1 MDFSFKAEELAVLK
15 EVQAIIKE
23 EVTPELVQES
33 LNTGLIYGAPKAR
46 EFIQKLGRRGLLTP
60 DWPEKYGGRG
70 TSEMVTYMI
79 RDELAYALTPY
90 IFVGAHMAGPA
101 ILKYGTEEMKHK
113 YLLPI
118 ARGEIEFALGYTE
131 PAAGSDLAAISIE
144 AEDRGDHYLVN
155 GQKTFNTHSHVAD
168 YHWLAARTDFDA
180 PKHRGISL
188 FIVDLKS
195 PGIQVRPMITMAG
208 WQTNE
213 VYYNDVM
220 VPKENLV
227 GDPNRGFYYI
237 MTALDYERMV
247 PPGAYRR
254 LFDGIAAYA
263 RETKK
268 GGDYLS
274 KDPLVRQKLA
284 QMATELEICEL
295 LYYQLPCMLEQEKPT
310 GYMSS
315 MEKLFVTEVMQRVA
329 TAGMEILGLFGQLKK
344 GSAMVPLDG
353 MVELFSRWSVV
364 ETIYGGTSEI
374 QRNIIA
380 LRRLKLPIK

>member
-1 MDFSFKAEELAVLK
+1 MDFSFKKEELAVLE
-15 EVQAIIKE
+15 EVQGLIKE

-33 LNTGLIYGAPKAR
+33 LDMGLIYGAPKAR
-46 EFIQKLGRRGLLTP
+46 AFIQKLGSRGLLTP
-60 DWPEKYGGRG
+60 DWPEEYGGRG
-70 TSEMVTYMI
+70 TSEMVTYLI

-101 ILKYGTEEMKHK
+101 ILKYGTEELRQK

-118 ARGEIEFALGYTE
+118 AKGEIEFALGYTE
-131 PAAGSDLAAISIE
+131 PGAGSDLAAISIE
-144 AEDRGDHYLVN
+144 AENRGDHYLVN

-180 PKHRGISL
+180 PKHKGISL

-195 PGIQVRPMITMAG
+195 PGIEIRPMITMAG

-213 VYYNDVM
+213 VYYNDVK
-220 VPKENLV
+220 VPKMNLV
-227 GDPNRGFYYI
+227 GEPNRGFYYV

-254 LFDGIAAYA
+254 LFDEVATFA
-263 RETKK
+263 RETKR

-274 KDPLVRQKLA
+274 KDPLIRQKLA
-284 QMATELEICEL
+284 QMAMELEICEL
-295 LYYQLPCMLEQEKPT
+295 LYYQLPYMLDQEKPT

-315 MEKLFVTEVMQRVA
+315 MEKLFVTEVMQRIAA
-329 TAGMEILGLFGQLKK
+329 TGMDILGLYGQLKK
-344 GSAMVPLDG
+344 GSAYAPLDG
-353 MVELFSRWSVV
+353 VVELFSRWSVV

-374 QRNIIA
+374 QKNIMA
-380 LRRLKLPIK
+380 LRGLKLPMK

>member
-15 EVQAIIKE
+15 EVQALIKE

-46 EFIQKLGRRGLLTP
+46 EFIQKLGSRGLLTP

-70 TSEMVTYMI
+70 TSEMVTYLI

-101 ILKYGTEEMKHK
+101 ILKYGTEEMKQK
-113 YLLPI
+113 YLLSI

-131 PAAGSDLAAISIE
+131 PAAGSDLAAMSME
-144 AEDRGDHYLVN
+144 AEDRGDYYLVN

-329 TAGMEILGLFGQLKK
+329 EAGMEILGLFGQLEK
-344 GSAMVPLDG
+344 GSAKVPLDG

-374 QRNIIA
+374 QKNIMA
-380 LRRLKLPIK
+380 LRGLKLPIK

>member
-1 MDFSFKAEELAVLK
+1 MDFRFKTEELAVLK
-15 EVQAIIKE
+15 EVQAIMKE
-23 EVTPELVQES
+23 DVTPELVQES
-33 LNTGLIYGAPKAR
+33 LDMGLIYGAPRAR
-46 EFIQKLGRRGLLTP
+46 AFIQKLGSRGLLTP

-101 ILKYGTEEMKHK
+101 ILKYGTEEMKQK

-131 PAAGSDLAAISIE
+131 PGAGSDLAAISIE

-168 YHWLAARTDFDA
+168 YHWLAARTNFDA

-195 PGIQVRPMITMAG
+195 PGIEIRPMITMAG

-227 GDPNRGFYYI
+227 GDLNSGFYYV

-254 LFDGIAAYA
+254 LFDEIAAYA
-263 RETKK
+263 RETKR

-274 KDPLVRQKLA
+274 QDLLVRQKLA

-295 LYYQLPCMLEQEKPT
+295 LYFQLPYMLDQEKPT

-315 MEKLFVTEVMQRVA
+315 MEKLFVTEVMQRIA
-329 TAGMEILGLFGQLKK
+329 ETGMDILGLFGQLKK
-344 GSAMVPLDG
+344 GSFKVPLDG

-374 QRNIIA
+374 QKNIMA
-380 LRRLKLPIK
+380 LRGLKLPIK

>member
-268 GGDYLS
+268 GGGYLS

-344 GSAMVPLDG
+344 GSAKVPLDG

-374 QRNIIA
+374 QRNIMA
-380 LRRLKLPIK
+380 LRGLKLPIK

>member
-46 EFIQKLGRRGLLTP
+46 EFIQRLGRRGLLTP

-268 GGDYLS
+268 GGGYLS

-344 GSAMVPLDG
+344 GSAKVPLDG

-374 QRNIIA
+374 QRNIMA
-380 LRRLKLPIK
+380 LRGLKLPIK